1 MNSNP
6 QCRRNCPH
14 HKWEFHEKI
23 RKHLLF
29 IVSCVMLGVKE
40 AAAGNGGISRKH
52 VIHVNAGALSDAER
66 YGLYF
71 FF

>member
-1 MNSNP
+1 
-6 QCRRNCPH
+6 
-14 HKWEFHEKI
+14 
-23 RKHLLF
+23 
-29 IVSCVMLGVKE
+29 MLGVKE